1 MKKTLVSALTTA
13 LVVGAASTT
22 FAAANPFAD
31 VPADHW
37 AYDAVAQ
44 LVQDGVVNGYS
55 ADGTFKSDQSMSRY
69 EMAQIVAKAM
79 AKSDAAD
86 NNNKALIEKLSAE
99 FSDEL
104 ANLGVRVADLEAKT
118 DNVKW
123 TGLIRYDWNTT
134 NFEAEDEHRK
144 PETNQLKLRF
154 TPSITINENWTGYS
168 EIDYDVN
175 PDETGADNNGA
186 TVSKIYAEGV
196 YGKADIKLGRFGSFS
211 DASHGLFF
219 DDKVTGAELT
229 YAPTEKWAVKATGG
243 RIDAKGTAFQTAGK
257 VKGNADILGGTIPG
271 IKDDISVP
279 CEADGLIPSS
289 ATYYGIEVL
298 YKNGKLDAG
307 VGYHAAGANH
317 TLVGNGHDKYQVVD
331 AGVGY
336 AFDSNVKATVDY
348 ARGTEFYVR
357 GNEWPNDRFSK
368 DAYSIQVSYKGANA
382 AQKGSWGAYV
392 AYRKLSPIAAFQ
404 ATYDHKEGINEFNSL
419 KGWEIGAD
427 YAWAKN
433 IVSTFKFFTGKD
445 TDKTVVQDKVT
456 GVWSRVDFLF

>member
-55 ADGTFKSDQSMSRY
+55 ADGTFKGDQSMSRY

-104 ANLGVRVADLEAKT
+104 ANLGVRVANLEAKT

-123 TGLIRYDWNTT
+123 NGLIRYDWKTT
-134 NFEAEDEHRK
+134 NYEQSGEHRK
-144 PETNQLKLRF
+144 PETNNVKLRF
-154 TPSITINENWTGYS
+154 EPSMTINENWTGHAR
-168 EIDYDVN
+168 IDYDIEKDN
-175 PDETGADNNGA
+175 TGAANA
-186 TVSKIYAEGV
+186 VEVAKIYAEGV

-211 DASHGLFF
+211 DASHGLVF
-219 DDKVTGAELT
+219 DTEVTGAEIA
-229 YAPTEKWAVKATGG
+229 YAPTENWKVKATAG
-243 RIDAKGTAFQTAGK
+243 RYNPNDQLAIGTR
-257 VKGNADILGGTIPG
+257 PG
-271 IKDDISVP
+271 D
-279 CEADGLIPSS
+279 S
-289 ATYYGIEVL
+289 ATYWAVEAGYQ
-298 YKNGKLDAG
+298 NGKWDAG
-307 VGYHAAGANH
+307 IGYHNVTDTH
-317 TLVGNGHDKYQVVD
+317 TLQDATSDDGSFRVVD
-331 AGVGY
+331 LGVGY
-336 AFDSNVKATVDY
+336 AFDKNVKLTADY
-348 ARGTEFYVR
+348 AFGPSVDQTNNLKEAAK
-357 GNEWPNDRFSK
+357 N
-368 DAYSIQVSYKGANA
+368 AYSIQLNYKGANA
-382 AQKGSWGAYV
+382 ADKGSWGAYV
-392 AYRKLSPIAAFQ
+392 AYRSLAPFAAFE
-404 ATYDHKEGINEFNSL
+404 ATYDHKEGFDGLNSL

-433 IVSTFKFFTGKD
+433 IVSTLKYFNGKD
-445 TDKTVVQDKVT
+445 TLLTTDDKVT

>member
-44 LVQDGVVNGYS
+44 LVQDGIVNGYS
-55 ADGTFKSDQSMSRY
+55 ADGTYKGDQNMSRY

-104 ANLGVRVADLEAKT
+104 ANLGVRVANLEAKT

-123 TGLIRYDWNTT
+123 NGLIRYDWNNT
-134 NFEAEDEHRK
+134 NYEAKTAHRSDE
-144 PETNQLKLRF
+144 ENNLKLRF
-154 TPSITINENWTGYS
+154 EPSITINENWTGHA

-219 DDKVTGAELT
+219 DDKVTGAEIS
-229 YAPTEKWAVKATGG
+229 YAPTEKWTVKATAGK
-243 RIDAKGTAFQTAGK
+243 IDAKKNAFTSG
-257 VKGNADILGGTIPG
+257 
-271 IKDDISVP
+271 
-279 CEADGLIPSS
+279 
-289 ATYYGIEVL
+289 
-298 YKNGKLDAG
+298 
-307 VGYHAAGANH
+307 
-317 TLVGNGHDKYQVVD
+317 
-331 AGVGY
+331 
-336 AFDSNVKATVDY
+336 
-348 ARGTEFYVR
+348 
-357 GNEWPNDRFSK
+357 
-368 DAYSIQVSYKGANA
+368 
-382 AQKGSWGAYV
+382 
-392 AYRKLSPIAAFQ
+392 
-404 ATYDHKEGINEFNSL
+404 
-419 KGWEIGAD
+419 GAD
-427 YAWAKN
+427 
-433 IVSTFKFFTGKD
+433 T
-445 TDKTVVQDKVT
+445 
-456 GVWSRVDFLF
+456 SRSGHNW

>member
-1 MKKTLVSALTTA
+1 MNKTLVSALTTA

-44 LVQDGVVNGYS
+44 LVQDGVVNGYG
-55 ADGTFKSDQSMSRY
+55 ADGTFKGDQNMSRY

-104 ANLGVRVADLEAKT
+104 ANLGVRVANLEAKT

-134 NFEAEDEHRK
+134 NYEAKAGHRN
-144 PETNQLKLRF
+144 PETNDLKLRF

-175 PDETGADNNGA
+175 PDETGVDDNGA

-211 DASHGLFF
+211 NASHGLFF
-219 DDKVTGAELT
+219 DDKVTGAEVI
-229 YAPTEKWAVKATGG
+229 YAPTSNWKVKATGG
-243 RIDAKGTAFQTAGK
+243 RIDAID
-257 VKGNADILGGTIPG
+257 GNLVDWNDGRGAVRDYFFKASDAD
-271 IKDDISVP
+271 V
-279 CEADGLIPSS
+279 DGSS
-289 ATYYGIEVL
+289 ATYYGAEVL
-298 YKNGKLDAG
+298 YNNGKLDAG
-307 VGYHAAGANH
+307 IGYHVAGANQTVFEDH
-317 TLVGNGHDKYQVVD
+317 GSYKVWD

-336 AFDSNVKATVDY
+336 AFDKNVKATFDY
-348 ARGTEFYVR
+348 ARG
-357 GNEWPNDRFSK
+357 NEPTDYPFSK
-368 DAYSIQVSYKGANA
+368 DAYSVQVNYKGANA
-382 AQKGSWGAYV
+382 ADKGSWGAYV
-392 AYRKLSPIAAFQ
+392 AYRSLSPIAAMQ
-404 ATYDHKEGINEFNSL
+404 ATYDHKNGVAGFRSL
-419 KGWEIGAD
+419 KGWEFGAD

-433 IVSTFKFFTGKD
+433 IVSTLKFFTGKD
-445 TDKTVVQDKVT
+445 TDSRVSGEDKVT
-456 GVWSRVDFLF
+456 GVWSRVDFMF